1 MIDPETIAPTLRI
14 GRGATPRR
22 QGSPLRTAEITIRN
36 TAELTRAEQK
46 AMCALLQS
54 TRSGTSAERFKA
66 DLAEQRWALLL
77 RDPRSGELRGF
88 STLARWRAE
97 VDGQPVVAFAS
108 GDTLLEGA
116 GRGGNA
122 SAGVGRLLGH
132 ALRFAA
138 AEAPAR
144 TYWLLVRSRCDAWRM
159 LRRLFRDFHAAGSPS
174 GTSPPLERTLE
185 ALIRARLPGRFE
197 PEGSRVLDAA
207 SGFGAWIAAGTGR
220 RGERSSADLLRI
232 APTGER
238 YASLALLS
246 AENLTP
252 LGRRLLRRLE
262 APSADPSRS
271 TATAASG

>member
-1 MIDPETIAPTLRI
+1 
-14 GRGATPRR
+14 
-22 QGSPLRTAEITIRN
+22 
-36 TAELTRAEQK
+36 
-46 AMCALLQS
+46 
-54 TRSGTSAERFKA
+54 
-66 DLAEQRWALLL
+66 
-77 RDPRSGELRGF
+77 
-88 STLARWRAE
+88 
-97 VDGQPVVAFAS
+97 
-108 GDTLLEGA
+108 
-116 GRGGNA
+116 
-122 SAGVGRLLGH
+122 
-132 ALRFAA
+132 
-138 AEAPAR
+138 
-144 TYWLLVRSRCDAWRM
+144 M
-159 LRRLFRDFHAAGSPS
+159 LRRLFRDFQAAGSPS
-174 GTSPPLERTLE
+174 TSPALERTLE